1 MTSKTA
7 GPYDL
12 SPADIARFQRAV
24 FDRSRR
30 LRRARLLVLMR
41 VTRAVLGGLIE
52 ALRLVRAAPPLGD
65 IGTRGGDLTRWI
77 QDKNANDSNRE

>member
-7 GPYDL
+7 GPYGL
-12 SPADIARFQRAV
+12 SPSDIARFQRSV

-41 VTRAVLGGLIE
+41 IARAVSSGLI
-52 ALRLVRAAPPLGD
+52 AAIQLIRSAPPLGD
-65 IGTRGGDLTRWI
+65 VGTRGSDLTRWI
-77 QDKNANDSNRE
+77 QHENANDSNRE

>member
-7 GPYDL
+7 GPYGL
-12 SPADIARFQRAV
+12 NPSDIARFQRSV

-41 VTRAVLGGLIE
+41 VGRAVLGGLI
-52 ALRLVRAAPPLGD
+52 AAIRLIRSAPPLGD
-65 IGTRGGDLTRWI
+65 VGTRGGDLTRWI
-77 QDKNANDSNRE
+77 QSQNANDSNRE